1 MCVWSEDGRQLSG
14 SWSNFYY
21 HVINIWLLVLIMRT
35 WHQQPPCHS
44 VELLMTTYFTFG
56 LRNSKYMKKS
66 SLLYIRSVCGLDWTA
81 DRIKRFCGYIKEAFF
96 CLFVVVF
103 LKNFTQ
109 SSILFVVRF
118 FVITAAMATHLIQI
132 CSLNKHTLF
141 LTLKP
146 QVPDWSIHICIFF
159 RNMPQSSHLAVWQ
172 DGVVRRHTY
181 FPKSFLSRLFWISE
195 NSQNMHISSFNT
207 VFHCIYPFELWATKT
222 NIKPGTRMLI
232 LNIITDF

>member
-1 MCVWSEDGRQLSG
+1 
-14 SWSNFYY
+14 
-21 HVINIWLLVLIMRT
+21 
-35 WHQQPPCHS
+35 
-44 VELLMTTYFTFG
+44 
-56 LRNSKYMKKS
+56 
-66 SLLYIRSVCGLDWTA
+66 
-81 DRIKRFCGYIKEAFF
+81 
-96 CLFVVVF
+96 
-103 LKNFTQ
+103 
-109 SSILFVVRF
+109 
-118 FVITAAMATHLIQI
+118 MATHLIQI

-159 RNMPQSSHLAVWQ
+159 RNRPQSSHLAVWQ

-232 LNIITDF
+232 LNIITDFLNMTNPIRQCMCLDCSSLVTKTAHRTHDGISTDNHKHGLKTDQWEATLCHPGYQEIQQKGKTSSSQ